1 MASGVDDFRGVGWA
15 FPVAAD
21 EGRDDPA
28 RKGRIAMSRLDQSIR
43 ESILLIIGTAKGERL
58 MRPAFGCGIH
68 DLVFAPN
75 DATTAAL
82 LTYEVREA
90 LVDWEPRVEVLDIQA
105 TPDPEEGDKLLINL
119 RYKVRQTNNVFNL
132 VYPFYLERSR
142 V

>member
-1 MASGVDDFRGVGWA
+1 MANGVDDFRGVGWA
-15 FPVAAD
+15 FPVAA
-21 EGRDDPA
+21 ETGRDDPA
-28 RKGRIAMSRLDQSIR
+28 HRGRIAMARLDQSVR

-58 MRPAFGCGIH
+58 MRPGFGCGIH
-68 DLVFAPN
+68 ELVFAPN
-75 DATTAAL
+75 DATTVAL

-90 LVDWEPRVEVLDIQA
+90 LVDWEPRAEVLDIQVA
-105 TPDPEEGDKLLINL
+105 PDEEEGNKLLINL